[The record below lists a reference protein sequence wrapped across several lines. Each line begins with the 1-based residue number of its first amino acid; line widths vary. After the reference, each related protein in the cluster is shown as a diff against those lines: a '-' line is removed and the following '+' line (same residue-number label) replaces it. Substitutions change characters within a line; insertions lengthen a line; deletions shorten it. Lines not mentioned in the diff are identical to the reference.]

1 MKNLRNLIIVHAFCM
16 RVFFFSYIDFKFCFS
31 NHSYLRMTAVEIESV
46 VL

>member
-16 RVFFFSYIDFKFCFS
+16 RVFFSYIDFKFCFS